1 MDAPGRDVYNPV
13 SFVDLRSMA
22 FACQARVTAGDLKKK
37 RSRSRSK
44 RSQWKRARYRR
55 RRFYAVVVLACLFF
69 GLGTQAAAILE
80 PENVGSESS
89 ANKAESAG
97 SPGFVPAAFDGL
109 LAEANSGATQTDGAR
124 IPARKKTQDL
134 AASGKRQ
141 PTNEAEKQSARRE

>member
-22 FACQARVTAGDLKKK
+22 FACQARVTAGALKKK

-69 GLGTQAAAILE
+69 GIGTQAAAVLE
-80 PENVGSESS
+80 SEDVGQESPAS
-89 ANKAESAG
+89 KAETAE
-97 SPGFVPAAFDGL
+97 SPGFVPAVFEGL
-109 LAEANSGATQTDGAR
+109 LAEGDPGTTGADGAR
-124 IPARKKTQDL
+124 TPAHKSTEDP
-134 AASGKRQ
+134 AA
-141 PTNEAEKQSARRE
+141 